1 MAGGGQPKGARAG
14 PRPADAGTP
23 DRPRRLRRGVAVNTT
38 ITRDNEASWALF
50 RSFARRMGGDLSD
63 EAHYKRDDHFDGQ
76 HATEHM
82 VTITLP
88 DEGDVS
94 SAA

>member
-1 MAGGGQPKGARAG
+1 
-14 PRPADAGTP
+14 
-23 DRPRRLRRGVAVNTT
+23 
-38 ITRDNEASWALF
+38 LF

>member
-1 MAGGGQPKGARAG
+1 MPCSCGRWRSAQRRAGWASAGGR
-14 PRPADAGTP
+14 DACAEASQ
-23 DRPRRLRRGVAVNTT
+23 LNTT

-88 DEGDVS
+88 DEGDLS